1 MQNKAEKF
9 WDRAAGSYDRE
20 EKKDEKIYLQIA
32 DRIKANVKSTHRL
45 LDFGCG
51 TGRIANEIA
60 GYVQTIDAIDISSNM
75 IKQAR
80 KKAEAQNISNVEY
93 SQTTVFDKKLPT
105 GYFDV
110 ITAFYILHL
119 AEDTQA
125 VIQRIFELLK
135 PGGLLLSAT
144 PCMAEK
150 PFLNLL
156 YSVLGR
162 VGIIPKISSFTRY
175 ELEQLLANERFIIAE
190 NTKLI
195 ETSNQYFM
203 VAKK

>member
-1 MQNKAEKF
+1 MQSKAQKF
-9 WDRAAGSYDRE
+9 WDRAAGSYDKE
-20 EKKDEKIYLQIA
+20 EKKDEKTYIQITNKLKAYL
-32 DRIKANVKSTHRL
+32 KPSHRV

-60 GYVQTIDAIDISSNM
+60 PCVQTIDAIDISSNM

-80 KKAEAQNISNVEY
+80 IKAEAQNIRNVEY
-93 SQTTVFDKKLPT
+93 SQTTLFDKKLAT
-105 GYFDV
+105 GGFD
-110 ITAFYILHL
+110 IIMAFYILHL
-119 AEDTQA
+119 AGDTQE
-125 VIQRIFELLK
+125 VLQRIFKLLK
-135 PGGLLLSAT
+135 PGGLLLAVT

-162 VGIIPKISSFTRY
+162 VGIIPKIASFTGY
-175 ELEQLLANERFIIAE
+175 ELEQLLVHERFIIAE
-190 NTKLI
+190 HTKLI